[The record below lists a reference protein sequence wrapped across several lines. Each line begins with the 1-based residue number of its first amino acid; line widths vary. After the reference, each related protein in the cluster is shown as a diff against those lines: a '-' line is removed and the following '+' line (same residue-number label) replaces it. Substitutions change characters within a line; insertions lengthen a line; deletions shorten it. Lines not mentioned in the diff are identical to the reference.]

1 MHSKLE
7 SNRYIA
13 NMKEIDM
20 LQNQIN
26 CSFGYIADCINK
38 YIPKQIHCRNEYFAD
53 TEKYR

>member
-26 CSFGYIADCINK
+26 CSFGYIADCINR